1 MTDPSLQSKSSDMNT
16 QHGITSEIRKV
27 YRDHRHM
34 GVVERGIAGYRR
46 CEVGEGKTRQSLQLG
61 KREGEQ

>member
-1 MTDPSLQSKSSDMNT
+1 MTDPFLQSKSSDMNT

-34 GVVERGIAGYRR
+34 RVVERGIAEYR
-46 CEVGEGKTRQSLQLG
+46 
-61 KREGEQ
+61 